1 VTVYVNGYRVGP
13 DWRKLGAKPWHVD
26 GAPGITLIIREDVA
40 PLLLYFAREFN
51 RRVEPLVKGWCW
63 SYAYREVRGYPSPSF
78 HAAAVAID
86 VNAPAHPIGYRTS
99 RSYSRKQIAEVHR
112 ILDELDGTVRWGGD
126 YTRRPDSMHA
136 EVIAEPKR
144 AARIAHAFTAAA
156 TIPRPVAKP
165 APQPL
170 PHITLPEDPVQS
182 LIIVGID
189 KNRKIVSQG
198 AYLYNPFADSMR
210 QIANHADLDRAK
222 RSGAA
227 DWPVTMDV
235 LQALGGN

>member
-63 SYAYREVRGYPSPSF
+63 SYAYREVRGY
-78 HAAAVAID
+78 
-86 VNAPAHPIGYRTS
+86 
-99 RSYSRKQIAEVHR
+99 R